1 MIRTIEAANPELVG
15 LFRRVFTAPDDI
27 AFQVDEI
34 VSAVRERGD
43 EALCAYT
50 AEFDG
55 VTLKPDDLRVNAEEV
70 RAAYRVVGGE
80 FLSAIR
86 LAGERIRAFH
96 DKQFPPSWLDAG
108 DGGYWGQI
116 VRPIERVGIYV
127 PGGTA
132 AYPSSVLMNGIPA
145 AVAGVKEIAMVTPPG
160 EGGAISPYTL
170 VAAAEAGISEIYR
183 VGGAQAVAALAFGTA
198 TIRRVDKITGPGNI
212 YVTLAKQQVFGHVDI
227 DMLAGPSEVL
237 IIADAGANP
246 VFIAADMLSQAE
258 HDMRAQAVLLTP
270 SWELA
275 GRVRDEVQRQ
285 LERLERRDLL
295 DKALERGAR
304 IVITR
309 DLDEA
314 VGLANRYAPEHLEL
328 MMADPF
334 EWLGR
339 IRNAGTVFLGP
350 YAPVSLG
357 DYVAGPNHVLP
368 TGGTAR
374 FFSAL
379 GVEAFIKRIN
389 VVSCY
394 RRGIERI
401 GPAAVCLAGVEGLT
415 AHAEAIRLRLDKG
428 DDNEE

>member
-1 MIRTIEAANPELVG
+1 MIRTIEAGNPELVK
-15 LFRRVFTAPDDI
+15 LFKRVFAAPDDI

-43 EALCAYT
+43 EALCEFT
-50 AEFDG
+50 ARFDR
-55 VTLKPDDLRVNAEEV
+55 VDLKPGDLRVTAEEIK
-70 RAAYRVVGGE
+70 AAYRMVGEE
-80 FLSAIR
+80 FLAAIR
-86 LAGERIRAFH
+86 LAKSRIYEFH
-96 DKQFPPSWLDAG
+96 RKQVPPSWLDAE
-108 DGGYWGQI
+108 DGGYLGQV

-132 AYPSSVLMNGIPA
+132 TYPSSVLMNGVPA
-145 AVAGVKEIAMVTPPG
+145 SVAGVKEIVMVTPPA
-160 EGGAISPYTL
+160 EGGAVSPYTL

-183 VGGAQAVAALAFGTA
+183 VGGAQAIAALAFGTDS
-198 TIRRVDKITGPGNI
+198 IRKVDKITGPGNI
-212 YVTLAKQQVFGHVDI
+212 YVTLAKQQVFGQVDI

-237 IIADAGANP
+237 IIADGGANP
-246 VFIAADMLSQAE
+246 AYIAADMLSQAE
-258 HDMRAQAVLLTP
+258 HDIRAQAVLLTP

-275 GRVRDEVQRQ
+275 GWVRDEVQRQ
-285 LERLERRDLL
+285 LEQLDRREFLNRSLEQGTL
-295 DKALERGAR
+295 

-314 VGLANRYAPEHLEL
+314 VALANRYAPEHLEL

-339 IRNAGTVFLGP
+339 IKNAGTVFLGP

-379 GVEAFIKRIN
+379 GVDAFIKRIN

-401 GPAAVCLAGVEGLT
+401 GPAAVHLAEVEGLT
-415 AHAEAIRLRLDKG
+415 AHARAIQLRLEEE
-428 DDNEE
+428 DDDGK